1 MKRAAVWAAALLFAL
16 LAATASGRDGA
27 PSDPGEPRRR
37 ARGDDL
43 LIRIGLVSDLE
54 RFILPCCGGGVH
66 LTVGGET
73 VRVEAPLAVEPAA
86 ASVEVPEHRLQVAA
100 LKDEQQARTLAEDLG
115 RRTDWPADVR
125 FDAASGLY
133 RVRLGRFATRSAADE
148 ARERVAAFGLGAV
161 WVVQE
166 GGALSEPALR
176 VRAEGRSYRVL
187 GRWVAIEPGGEG
199 AGPLDVRG
207 GSPAQRSADGR
218 YRGRLLLFLN
228 DRGSLNLINEL
239 PLEQYLRGVV
249 PKELGPELYPRL
261 EALKAQTVAART
273 YALRHLGEFRSEG
286 FDLCA
291 GVRCQ
296 VYGGMDAE
304 HPLSD
309 RAIEATERQ
318 VMLWGGEPIEAYY
331 SATCGGHTEDAEV
344 VFPWM
349 EAPYLRGVPCP
360 EAGTVRLEGKLT
372 AGTPFPAGLTRGLVP
387 PGDGSPRE
395 VLQERLRSLARSA
408 GLPLPDDRL
417 ASLERREVR
426 RFVRSVFDMVLGPEL
441 MAEPA
446 GSRPTSPAAR
456 PEIRRAGLIPGPGS
470 GRGSLRDDEAEWL
483 VLSLGRLVGLL
494 EEQELRF
501 RTLVPGGGEGS
512 GASTLRAHPA
522 GSHGTADSS
531 FPREPVEIDL
541 PDRPATFLRLDR
553 DSPAGTVAAHLELA
567 PGDRLTLYRWRG
579 APRAVV
585 QETASTAAAARRA
598 RLQTWSRFRSDS
610 RLAELVGERFP
621 GLGFAGFEVL
631 SRGVSGRV
639 GAIRLLG
646 DGGRS
651 ARVEGLAVRWTLD
664 LPDTRF
670 EARRVERPGR
680 EPGWM
685 FTGGGW
691 GHGVGMCQ
699 VGAYEMAGRGLDY
712 REILRY
718 YYSGVRLGRVVRR

>member
-1 MKRAAVWAAALLFAL
+1 LLIALLSAAVPGRAAAPAARG
-16 LAATASGRDGA
+16 TARDGA
-27 PSDPGEPRRR
+27 VS
-37 ARGDDL
+37 
-43 LIRIGLVSDLE
+43 IQIGLVSDLQ
-54 RFILPCCGGGVH
+54 RFVLPCCGGRVH
-66 LTVGGET
+66 LSVGGGT
-73 VRVEAPLAVEPAA
+73 VAVEAPLTVEPAA
-86 ASVEVPEHRLQVAA
+86 AAVEVPEHRLQVAA
-100 LKDEQQARTLAEDLG
+100 LKDQDQAEDLAG
-115 RRTDWPADVR
+115 DLEERSGWPADVR

-133 RVRLGRFATRSAADE
+133 RVRLGRFDTREAADA
-148 ARERVAAFGLGAV
+148 ARDRVAALGLGSV
-161 WVVQE
+161 WVAQE
-166 GGALSEPALR
+166 GGGMTEPALR
-176 VRAEGRSYRVL
+176 VRAEGRSFRVL
-187 GRWVAIEPGGEG
+187 GRWLAIEPGGEG

-207 GSPAQRSADGR
+207 GSAAQRTADGR

-239 PLEQYLRGVV
+239 TVEEYLRGVV

-273 YALRHLGEFRSEG
+273 YALRHLDEFRSEG

-309 RAIEATERQ
+309 RAVAETEGQ
-318 VMLWGGEPIEAYY
+318 ILLWRDELVEAYY

-344 VFPWM
+344 IFPWLR
-349 EAPYLRGVPCP
+349 APYLRGVPCP
-360 EAGTVRLEGKLT
+360 EAGTARLEGALT
-372 AGTPFPAGLTRGLVP
+372 AGTPFPAGLTRSLVP
-387 PGDGSPRE
+387 PGEGSPRE
-395 VLQERLRSLARSA
+395 VLEGRLRSIARAA

-426 RFVRSVFDMVLGPEL
+426 RFVRSVFDLVLDPDL
-441 MAEPA
+441 LA
-446 GSRPTSPAAR
+446 GSTGGTVPPRNAGVR
-456 PEIRRAGLIPGPGS
+456 LAGLIA
-470 GRGSLRDDEAEWL
+470 RGGTDDRESLRAEESEWL
-483 VLSLGRLVGLL
+483 VLKLARLAGLL
-494 EEQELRF
+494 EEQELRY
-501 RTLVPGGGEGS
+501 RTLLPGPGRGSREGA
-512 GASTLRAHPA
+512 GATPPGPILRARTA
-522 GSHGTADSS
+522 HGQ
-531 FPREPVEIDL
+531 PPEPIEIDL
-541 PDRPATFLRLDR
+541 TPAASADGGPGLATFLRLDPDDPR
-553 DSPAGTVAAHLELA
+553 GTVAAHLELA

-579 APRAVV
+579 RPRALV
-585 QETASTAAAARRA
+585 QETASRTAAVRRA
-598 RLQTWSRFRSDS
+598 RLRTWSRFRSDS

-621 GLGFAGFEVL
+621 GLGFSGLEIL

-646 DGGRS
+646 EGGRS

-670 EARRVERPGR
+670 DARRVEGPGA

-699 VGAYEMAGRGLDY
+699 IGAYEMAGRGLDY
-712 REILRY
+712 REILAY
-718 YYSGVRLGRVVRR
+718 YYNGARLGRVVVR

>member
-1 MKRAAVWAAALLFAL
+1 MKRAAVWAAALL
-16 LAATASGRDGA
+16 LAMLSAPASGGDGA
-27 PSDPGEPRRR
+27 PTDPRNMRR

-54 RFILPCCGGGVH
+54 RFILPCCGGRVH

-73 VRVEAPLAVEPAA
+73 VRVAAPLAVEPAA
-86 ASVEVPEHRLQVAA
+86 ASVEVPEHRLQVTA
-100 LKDEQQARTLAEDLG
+100 LKDEQQARALAEDLG

-133 RVRLGRFATRSAADE
+133 RVRLGRFGTRSAAE
-148 ARERVAAFGLGAV
+148 AARERVAAFGFGAA

-187 GRWVAIEPGGEG
+187 GRWVAIEAGGEG

-218 YRGRLLLFLN
+218 YRGRLLLYLN

-318 VMLWGGEPIEAYY
+318 VMLWGDEPVEAYY

-360 EAGTVRLEGKLT
+360 EAGTVRLEGELT
-372 AGTPFPAGLTRGLVP
+372 AGTPFPAGLTRSLVP

-395 VLQERLRSLARSA
+395 VLQERLRSLARTA

-426 RFVRSVFDMVLGPEL
+426 RFVRSMFDMVLDPDL
-441 MAEPA
+441 LAEPA
-446 GSRPTSPAAR
+446 GARPTTTSAR
-456 PEIRRAGLIPGPGS
+456 PGIRRAGLIPGPAS
-470 GRGSLRDDEAEWL
+470 GRESLRDDEAEWL
-483 VLSLGRLVGLL
+483 VLSLARLVGLL

-501 RTLVPGGGEGS
+501 RTLEPGGGDGA
-512 GASTLRAHPA
+512 GASTLHAHPV
-522 GSHGTADSS
+522 G
-531 FPREPVEIDL
+531 PREGTGALSPVEIDL
-541 PDRPATFLRLDR
+541 PDRLATFLRLDGGASG
-553 DSPAGTVAAHLELA
+553 DTVAAHLELA

-585 QETASTAAAARRA
+585 QETASSRAAARRA

-621 GLGFAGFEVL
+621 GLGFSGFEIL

-718 YYSGVRLGRVVRR
+718 YYSGVRLGRVVSR